1 LNKLINVDK
10 VPLILG
16 PLSSGTSLAAAP
28 VSEKNKIVQI
38 STLAGTPSLTNAGDF
53 IFRIYPSSKVGAKY
67 AVTKAIEI
75 VEPKRVALLIPMNT
89 VGKASADIYKEECEK
104 KHIIISASETYHDGD
119 NDFRTQ
125 LEKIKQ
131 AKADLILC
139 SAYWGDG
146 GNILKQMT
154 EMNMQIPVFG
164 EDGWNGPLST
174 IIKSDIIKKLY
185 FADLYFSPNSDNQ
198 LMNKFIA
205 NYEGKYNKKATTY
218 AATGYDAV
226 YLAKQAIEQ
235 SSYDGIEIKKYLY
248 NVNYTGATGHIVF
261 DKNGDNVGVTF
272 AIYQLDSLDNSIII
286 SK

>member
-1 LNKLINVDK
+1 MNINSDIIRLIFVDDYYSMFDF
-10 VPLILG
+10 
-16 PLSSGTSLAAAP
+16 LSTCKCHYS
-28 VSEKNKIVQI
+28 
-38 STLAGTPSLTNAGDF
+38 F
-53 IFRIYPSSKVGAKY
+53 IWI
-67 AVTKAIEI
+67 
-75 VEPKRVALLIPMNT
+75 
-89 VGKASADIYKEECEK
+89 IYKENVF
-104 KHIIISASETYHDGD
+104 TYKYVI
-119 NDFRTQ
+119 N
-125 LEKIKQ
+125 
-131 AKADLILC
+131 
-139 SAYWGDG
+139 
-146 GNILKQMT
+146 
-154 EMNMQIPVFG
+154 
-164 EDGWNGPLST
+164 
-174 IIKSDIIKKLY
+174 KLY
-185 FADLYFSPNSDNQ
+185 FDDLDFSPNSDNQ